1 MNMKLLPDTPRNNE
15 IYRLK
20 GSEAVKVS
28 ALPAKWLVVV
38 YNDDFAYLTEVFQK
52 ETSGMGFLKRTISNR
67 RCQKRFKM
75 FLHQRRKG
83 ACESPPKIFR
93 KPFVYSRAA
102 IKRKNMNI
110 YKIEKEYLIRTYE
123 CDRNENLRR

>member
-75 FLHQRRKG
+75 FCISAAKAPANCRRKSSG
-83 ACESPPKIFR
+83 SLLFIESRNKE
-93 KPFVYSRAA
+93 
-102 IKRKNMNI
+102 
-110 YKIEKEYLIRTYE
+110 EKT
-123 CDRNENLRR
+123 

>member
-15 IYRLK
+15 IYRLN

-52 ETSGMGFLKRTISNR
+52 GTSGMGFPEKN
-67 RCQKRFKM
+67 
-75 FLHQRRKG
+75 HQQ
-83 ACESPPKIFR
+83 PPLPETFQ
-93 KPFVYSRAA
+93 
-102 IKRKNMNI
+102 NI
-110 YKIEKEYLIRTYE
+110 LTSAT
-123 CDRNENLRR
+123 